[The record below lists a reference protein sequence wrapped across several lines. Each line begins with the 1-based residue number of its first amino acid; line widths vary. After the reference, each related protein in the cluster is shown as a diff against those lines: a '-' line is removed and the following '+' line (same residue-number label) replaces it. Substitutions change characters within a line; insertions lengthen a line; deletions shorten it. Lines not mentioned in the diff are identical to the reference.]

1 MEINLFVIMVLVAIV
16 LPITFRILDYI
27 EDWIE
32 NKYGD
37 ETSRKFIIWTWCIS
51 IGILVVAVLSI
62 ILTTYFDPMFVAHKL
77 S

>member
-37 ETSRKFIIWTWCIS
+37 ETSRKFII
-51 IGILVVAVLSI
+51 
-62 ILTTYFDPMFVAHKL
+62 
-77 S
+77 